1 MKKYIMLSAI
11 TLMTAGLISCKQEN
25 VEYFKME
32 SVQENTVEV
41 LWNPEEYDFEL
52 GNKSYIERLAKLS
65 AAKSA
70 GACTSWRNGKFHGRN
85 LDWYQADYGCIIVK
99 MPKGGNVKHASVGL
113 LNSSPTV
120 THEFIKDGVIE
131 GNNKSILPCGVVDGI
146 NDAGVVININIVPHQ
161 PGTGYITEGDL
172 CCQCVVRYVLDNA
185 GSVDEAIE
193 LLEGRTVIQSIVGM
207 AGDETHYMISDKEK
221 TAVVEFD
228 GGKMAVTY
236 FDKSDKGYY
245 SKNGNPA
252 IMTNLYDF
260 AVERW
265 GIGTN
270 DFYENHP
277 LAMGVERWNTVK
289 DQYDNAAVS
298 VDDNFEI
305 AKSVWY
311 YKHLMDVKS
320 LWYTDNAVP
329 TAYGKDEQGWYYTVN
344 GNRVNCKDHFEAK
357 TGYWDNAME
366 SYWARYE
373 ENYGKLDDP
382 HVKGNDFWETS
393 HTVVYDLDAKV
404 GYVIPFE
411 GRYAADGKP
420 IMLCIPE

>member
-1 MKKYIMLSAI
+1 M
-11 TLMTAGLISCKQEN
+11 TLCLGLVSCNSKPAADYYKVEKLQERTA
-25 VEYFKME
+25 
-32 SVQENTVEV
+32 TV
-41 LWNPEEYDFEL
+41 LWNPEDFEFEN
-52 GNKSYIERLAKLS
+52 GNAYYLNHYAELE
-65 AAKSA
+65 AAKKSA
-70 GACTSWRNGKFHGRN
+70 EGAACTSWRNGQFHGRN
-85 LDWYQADYGCIIVK
+85 LDWYQADYGCLIIQ
-99 MPKGGNVKHASVGL
+99 MPKGGNVKHANVGL
-113 LNSSPTV
+113 LNSSTTV
-120 THEFIKDGVIE
+120 TKQYIDE
-131 GNNKSILPCGVVDGI
+131 GIISDTDKKYLPCVIVDGI
-146 NDAGVVININIVPHQ
+146 NDAGVAININIVPHQ
-161 PGTGYITEGDL
+161 PGAVYNTDGDL
-172 CCQCVVRYVLDNA
+172 TCQCVVRYVLDNA
-185 GSVDEAIE
+185 GSVAEAIE
-193 LLEGRTVIQSIVGM
+193 LLSERTVRQSIVGL
-207 AGDETHYMISDKEK
+207 AGDETHYMISDKEC
-221 TAVVEFD
+221 TVVVEFD
-228 GGKMAVTY
+228 NGEMVVTSY
-236 FDKSDKGYY
+236 DKKDNGFY

-420 IMLCIPE
+420 IMFCIPE